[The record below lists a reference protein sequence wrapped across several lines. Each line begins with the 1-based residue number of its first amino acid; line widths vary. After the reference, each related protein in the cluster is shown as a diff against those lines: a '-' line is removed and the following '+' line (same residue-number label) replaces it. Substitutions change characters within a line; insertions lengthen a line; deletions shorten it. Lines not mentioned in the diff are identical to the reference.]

1 MRGIF
6 ELAIEKCLKFVEDKM
21 KEESKKKKKKERKKA
36 RKQGGRGTE
45 SNKKRYE
52 TIKYLNKENK

>member
-21 KEESKKKKKKERKKA
+21 KEESKKKKKRKKESTKA
-36 RKQGGRGTE
+36 GGKG
-45 SNKKRYE
+45 N
-52 TIKYLNKENK
+52 